1 MTTTAA
7 MTNLEILRYLPHR
20 YPFLLV
26 DKVVKVVSGEYIHAI
41 KNVSNNEPFFQ
52 GHFPSRA
59 IMPGVL
65 IIEALAQASGI
76 LLFHTAGRLPEE
88 DELYFL
94 AGVDK
99 ARFKRVVEP
108 GDQLDLHIEIGRH
121 RQDVWKFLCKASV
134 DGELA
139 CSAEITNAR
148 GA

>member
-1 MTTTAA
+1 MTTA
-7 MTNLEILRYLPHR
+7 MTNSEILRYLPHR

-26 DKVVKVVSGEYIHAI
+26 DKVVNVVPGESIHAV
-41 KNVSNNEPFFQ
+41 KNVSNNEPFFA
-52 GHFPSRA
+52 GHFPSRP

-65 IIEALAQASGI
+65 IIEALAQASGV
-76 LLFHTAGRLPEE
+76 LLFNTVGRLPEE

-108 GDQLDLHIEIGRH
+108 GDQLDLHIELGKH

-134 DGELA
+134 DGELV

-148 GA
+148 GS